1 MKAPLAFPV
10 NRLAAC
16 FRGRGGTTRWFLCS
30 YKIPQMSYDEHV
42 GRTEGALITFAP
54 AVAQVVRE
62 EQLLQEGHL

>member
-1 MKAPLAFPV
+1 
-10 NRLAAC
+10 
-16 FRGRGGTTRWFLCS
+16 
-30 YKIPQMSYDEHV
+30 MSYDEHV